1 MKTKPKYK
9 RTYGGFKPLGESLAF
24 QPKQTY
30 GDQIVKLM
38 RENQA
43 IEEKNFQRTQSQ
55 GVVNIDLE
63 YQQQNVLDRHN
74 DRILTLNEK
83 MGEKNW
89 KNIQALT
96 STAFQIREAVDKAQG
111 AKKATEDIFKLRRLQ
126 TSPIKE
132 ERDLYEKIQAAR
144 RTGEKI
150 NDKTINEMQEF
161 AFLQKLKGEPLSFV
175 KNIINAS
182 GYREATFAKLNLNNV
197 INNIPAWWQQ
207 QMDFKVEPN
216 AYMQELGIAEAINL
230 ADISEGGKYHD
241 LIANKDVDN
250 KVLGYLQAEGRN
262 RMDSVLS
269 KWYDPATVL
278 SKIDPV
284 VDNLIGYQSL
294 TNAEANEQYWNSN
307 LRNLQIK
314 KTISD
319 IGSQPPGVA
328 AKAFVKSMKT
338 DSLLN
343 GGDTSNEWQNKFE
356 HILQAVLDRKITVSK
371 AFAMIDAELVKS
383 DDLPIPLEKTTIREW
398 RAKDLEAINF
408 FERIDAA
415 QIQAAERA
423 KVEREESIS
432 FIQAE
437 ISAHQKANLESPDNQ
452 MILEWCKEIVSSG
465 NSGGLTV
472 RKLFQEATK
481 DLGDPDKSTTS
492 DQKNE
497 IIALYERGGPVTP
510 EILINRGYTPEA
522 MKFAKDNNYLGKSE
536 WEFTS
541 GELQEVKTKLNGF
554 GIDTLRAKGDY
565 DQVATRNN
573 IDTNGLNFIT
583 KRFKHYLQGDEESR
597 ATALFDATEDFRKEL
612 ETNVEKWKVAIR
624 PEDTVRI
631 DTQNALKQYKQGGY
645 DSTQPLDIFKY
656 RYSKLIEEVQK
667 GKRIGKD
674 MTYTGED
681 GLTYKFYDETFNKV
695 TSRVGLPNLEFLE
708 KQLSGLLGGVEI
720 SKATGQLKFLNAD
733 RVTQFLSE
741 RNRNDPRVVAYS
753 SVKYEDY
760 KGFKPVSDF
769 SNTLSEGAYIA
780 GRVPWNKILT
790 NVDWLKVP
798 GGVDSIINKLGLTFH
813 DPVTVKDVINV
824 QKRLFGLYG
833 SDVFIGG
840 DGEYKPATLPDFFNR
855 NPNNLYQGVFTGGT
869 Q

>member
-1 MKTKPKYK
+1 MTTKPNYK

-43 IEEKNFQRTQSQ
+43 IEEKNFQRTQSE

-89 KNIQALT
+89 KNIQAL
-96 STAFQIREAVDKAQG
+96 SSYAFQIREAVDKAQG

-126 TSPIKE
+126 TSTIPE
-132 ERDLYEKIQAAR
+132 EQELYKKIQTAR

-161 AFLQKLKGEPLSFV
+161 AFVKNLEGEPLSLV

-230 ADISEGGKYHD
+230 ADISKGGKYEE

-250 KVLGYLQAEGRN
+250 RVLSYLQAEGRN

-284 VDNLIGYQSL
+284 VDDLIGYQSL
-294 TNAEANEQYWNSN
+294 TNAAANEQYWNSN
-307 LRNLQIK
+307 LRNLQIE

-319 IGSQPPGVA
+319 IVSQSSGVA
-328 AKAFVKSMKT
+328 AEAFVKSIRT

-343 GGDTSNEWQNKFE
+343 GGDTSKEWQNKFE
-356 HILQAVLDRKITVSK
+356 HIVQAVLDRKITVSK

-398 RAKDLEAINF
+398 RAKDLDAINF
-408 FERIDAA
+408 FERINAA

-423 KVEREESIS
+423 KVERENSIS
-432 FIQAE
+432 FVQSQ
-437 ISAHQKANLESPDNQ
+437 ISAHQKSNLESPDNQ

-481 DLGDPDKSTTS
+481 DLGDPDKSTIE
-492 DQKNE
+492 DQQVE
-497 IIALYERGGPVTP
+497 VQSMYDLSG
-510 EILINRGYTPEA
+510 LINPEA
-522 MKFAKDNNYLGKSE
+522 LAGRFDPQVIRWAEDNNMVGKAE
-536 WEFTS
+536 WELKS
-541 GELQEVKTKLNGF
+541 SELSEIKSAVKDF
-554 GIDTLRAKGDY
+554 GIDTLKVQGEFDKRTSRHY
-565 DQVATRNN
+565 ISV
-573 IDTNGLNFIT
+573 NGVKFIE
-583 KRFKHYLQGDEESR
+583 KRFKELMLTAESR
-597 ATALFDATEDFRKEL
+597 EIALHDAKQDFLTDLQE
-612 ETNVEKWKVAIR
+612 NPNKWTVAIR
-624 PEDTVRI
+624 PNDKVREN
-631 DTQNALKQYKQGGY
+631 TENALRQYRESGY
-645 DSTQPLDIFKY
+645 DSTQPMNIFKD
-656 RYSKLIEEVQK
+656 RYSHLIEEMKK
-667 GKRIGKD
+667 GKTITPN
-674 MTYTGED
+674 MTYIGSD
-681 GLTYKFYDETFNKV
+681 GNRYKFFDETFNKV
-695 TSRVGLPNLEFLE
+695 AGSTRLSKAEFLA
-708 KQLSGLLGGVEI
+708 KQFEGLGVGFNR
-720 SKATGQLKFLNAD
+720 KGQLKILNAD
-733 RVTQFLSE
+733 RVTQFLLE
-741 RNRNDPRVVAYS
+741 RNNNDQRAKAYS
-753 SVKYEDY
+753 SIKWLDFP
-760 KGFKPVSDF
+760 GFTLDF
-769 SNTLSEGAYIA
+769 SNTLSEESYIV
-780 GRVPWNKILT
+780 GRAPWNELLT

-798 GGVDSIINKLGLTFH
+798 GGTDSITNKLGLRWH
-813 DPVTVKDVINV
+813 DPVTTKDLVNI

-833 SDVFIGG
+833 SDVFIF
-840 DGEYKPATLPDFFNR
+840 DDDTEYKPALPGYFNDPAR
-855 NPNNLYQGVFTGGT
+855 LYPGLTPGGT

>member
-1 MKTKPKYK
+1 MVTKTKPKYK

-83 MGEKNW
+83 MGEQNW
-89 KNIQALT
+89 KNIQHLT
-96 STAFQIREAVDKAQG
+96 STAFTIREAVDKAQG
-111 AKKATEDIFKLRRLQ
+111 AKKATEDIVKLRKLQ
-126 TSPIKE
+126 TSTIPE
-132 ERDLYEKIQAAR
+132 EQELYKNIINAR
-144 RTGEKI
+144 LTGEKI

-161 AFLQKLKGEPLSFV
+161 AFVKKLEGEPLSLV

-197 INNIPAWWQQ
+197 INNIPAWYQQ

-216 AYMQELGIAEAINL
+216 PYMQELGIPEAINL
-230 ADISEGGKYHD
+230 ADISKGGKYHD
-241 LIANKDVDN
+241 LIVNKDVDN
-250 KVLGYLQAEGRN
+250 RVLGYLQAEARN

-284 VDNLIGYQSL
+284 VDDLIGYRSIL
-294 TNAEANEQYWNSN
+294 DAKANEQHYNSY
-307 LRNLQIK
+307 LRNLQIE

-319 IGSQPPGVA
+319 IGSQKPGVA
-328 AKAFVKSMKT
+328 AKAFANSVKT

-343 GGDTSNEWQNKFE
+343 GGDTSKEWQNKFE
-356 HILQAVLDRKITVSK
+356 HIVQAVIDRKITVSK

-415 QIQAAERA
+415 QIEAAERA
-423 KVEREESIS
+423 KVERDNSIS

-437 ISAHQKANLESPDNQ
+437 ISAHQKANLENPDNQ

-481 DLGDPDKSTTS
+481 DLGDPDQSTID
-492 DQKNE
+492 DQKSE
-497 IIALYERGGPVTP
+497 VQSMFDLGGP
-510 EILINRGYTPEA
+510 INPEA
-522 MKFAKDNNYLGKSE
+522 LAGRFDPQVTKWAADNNMVGKSE
-536 WEFTS
+536 WELKPS
-541 GELQEVKTKLNGF
+541 ELSEIKSAVKDF
-554 GIDTLRAKGDY
+554 GIDTLKVQGEFDKRTSRHY
-565 DQVATRNN
+565 ISV
-573 IDTNGLNFIT
+573 NGVKFIE
-583 KRFKHYLQGDEESR
+583 KRFKELVGKAESR
-597 ATALFDATEDFRKEL
+597 EIALHDAKQDFLKDLQE
-612 ETNVEKWKVAIR
+612 NPNKWTVAIR
-624 PEDTVRI
+624 PDDKVREN
-631 DTQNALKQYKQGGY
+631 TENALRQYRASGY
-645 DSTQPLDIFKY
+645 DSTQTIDIFKD
-656 RYSKLIEEVQK
+656 RYSHLIEEMKK
-667 GKRIGKD
+667 GKTITPN
-674 MTYTGED
+674 MTYIGSD
-681 GLTYKFYDETFNKV
+681 GNRYKFFDETFNKV
-695 TSRVGLPNLEFLE
+695 AGSTRLSKTEFLE
-708 KQLSGLLGGVEI
+708 KQFEGLGVGFNR
-720 SKATGQLKFLNAD
+720 KGQLKILNAD
-733 RVTQFLSE
+733 RATQFLLE
-741 RNRNDPRVVAYS
+741 RNQNDQRAQAYS
-753 SVKYEDY
+753 SVKFGDY
-760 KGFKPVSDF
+760 KGFKSDF
-769 SNTLSEGAYIA
+769 SNTLSEEAYIV
-780 GRVPWNKILT
+780 GRAPWNEILT

-798 GGVDSIINKLGLTFH
+798 GGTDSIINKLGLRLDDALT
-813 DPVTVKDVINV
+813 TKDLVNI

-840 DGEYKPATLPDFFNR
+840 DGENKPATLPDFFNR
-855 NPNNLYQGVFTGGT
+855 NPNNLYQGIIPGGT